1 MRRLE
6 RFKALFDQL
15 SGEPAS
21 AQRPDAELRLA
32 AAALMVHAAVV
43 DGAMDEDERDA
54 LEETLQRRFD
64 LPPQEAHDLI
74 EEAERHERDAV
85 DLYRFTSVLAR
96 HLDQDGRQKIV
107 GMLWEIVYAD
117 GQIHEFE
124 ANLVWRVAE
133 LLGVSTRDRVRLRKQ
148 VEKRGG

>member
-1 MRRLE
+1 MLE

-15 SGEPAS
+15 SGESAT
-21 AQRPDAELRLA
+21 AQRPEAELRLA
-32 AAALMVHAAVV
+32 AAALMVHAAAV
-43 DGAMDEDERDA
+43 DGAMDEHERDA
-54 LEETLQRRFD
+54 LDEALRHRFD
-64 LPPQEAHDLI
+64 LPPEEARDLI
-74 EEAERHERDAV
+74 EEAGRHEREAV
-85 DLYRFTSVLAR
+85 DLYRFTSVLTR
-96 HLDQDGRQKIV
+96 QLDQDGRQKIV

-148 VEKRGG
+148 VEGGAG